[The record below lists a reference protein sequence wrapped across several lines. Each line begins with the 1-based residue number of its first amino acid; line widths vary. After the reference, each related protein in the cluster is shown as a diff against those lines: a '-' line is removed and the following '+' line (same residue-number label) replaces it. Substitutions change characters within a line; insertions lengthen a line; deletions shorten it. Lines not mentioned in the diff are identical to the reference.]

1 MANRF
6 EQPKVDPS
14 IKKNVARARQN
25 TLAGKS
31 GKGFVVAASVAATL
45 MGWGFFAQQDA
56 QTAVTAQL
64 NDPTPVAT
72 SVQQAST
79 SSTTASSG
87 PQVSSV
93 SQIINPPT
101 ATPTTTTTTAS
112 TSQNLTATAT
122 ATATTAATSTA
133 TSTPKATATPVVV
146 ATTRSSR

>member
-72 SVQQAST
+72 SVQQAAST

-93 SQIINPPT
+93 SQIFNPPT
-101 ATPTTTTTTAS
+101 ATPTTTTAS
-112 TSQNLTATAT
+112 TSQNAPSTAT

-146 ATTRSSR
+146 ASTRSSR